1 MAIKK
6 SKRPSFWGGLA
17 ILLSLE
23 KWSNKEI
30 NWSRIRLFCFVGRRV
45 VRVSGQPHNR
55 HFHPR
60 DKERQNRREQNSR
73 YKYETKRNSKQLN
86 LHIRR
91 TQIKNYLF
99 TRNMPTLLTKL
110 FVLPN
115 TRYKTGNFIH
125 FPFSTLLTTKA
136 KVTWSFFVQIQ
147 SIGIKT
153 QFWIKYIIVEQ
164 RKFNVLKNQK
174 CFSCRL

>member
-6 SKRPSFWGGLA
+6 SNRPSFWGGLA

-60 DKERQNRREQNSR
+60 DKERQNRREQAADTNTKQSETPNNLICIFGEPKLR
-73 YKYETKRNSKQLN
+73 IICSPEICRLCLQNFLSYQIQETKPVTLYTFHFLLCLPRKQ
-86 LHIRR
+86 
-91 TQIKNYLF
+91 K
-99 TRNMPTLLTKL
+99 
-110 FVLPN
+110 
-115 TRYKTGNFIH
+115 
-125 FPFSTLLTTKA
+125 
-136 KVTWSFFVQIQ
+136 
-147 SIGIKT
+147 
-153 QFWIKYIIVEQ
+153 
-164 RKFNVLKNQK
+164 
-174 CFSCRL
+174 

>member
-6 SKRPSFWGGLA
+6 SNRPSFWGGLA

-60 DKERQNRREQNSR
+60 DKERQNRTEQSSR

-99 TRNMPTLLTKL
+99 TRNMPTLLT
-110 FVLPN
+110 
-115 TRYKTGNFIH
+115 NFL
-125 FPFSTLLTTKA
+125 SY
-136 KVTWSFFVQIQ
+136 QIQ
-147 SIGIKT
+147 DTKPVT
-153 QFWIKYIIVEQ
+153 LYTFHFLLYLP
-164 RKFNVLKNQK
+164 RKQK
-174 CFSCRL
+174 